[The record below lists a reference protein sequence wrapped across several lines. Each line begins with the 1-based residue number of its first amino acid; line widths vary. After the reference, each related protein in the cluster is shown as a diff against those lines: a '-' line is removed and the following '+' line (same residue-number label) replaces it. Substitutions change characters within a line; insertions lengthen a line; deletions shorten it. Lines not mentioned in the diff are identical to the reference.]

1 MKNLTSLSDKSFF
14 KIWIFYHIFVL
25 LIFLLVFFLSGMKIK
40 IDTDLFNMIP
50 KPAMEDAI
58 SAVDEKLTK
67 NLSGNMFILVS
78 NEDFDKAKEAA
89 AALYEKIAVSP
100 KFEKVVLFRDMS
112 EIGEVMKFVQQNRLN
127 LLGDETVSLLES
139 DGGPLSFSQ
148 NSLSRAYGAFT
159 MMNLSSLSEDPFMLG
174 EAALENY
181 LLYLQSSGTS
191 MALKD
196 GVLSAHELP
205 YGISGVD
212 SPRWYVMIQAR
223 LSNEGGALAS
233 RTNGVA
239 LVHKFSEE
247 LETDGTRFIF
257 SGTPFHSYKA
267 SSNASKEI
275 GIISAV
281 SIFAVLAIL
290 LFVFRSPTPIL
301 MSLFS
306 IGISVLT
313 AFMATICV
321 FGKMHV
327 LTLVFGTSLIGSCID
342 YSLHYFINWKGNK
355 SFNSGRE
362 IRTHLFRGLSLS
374 MLSTALCYL
383 VLLFAPFSLLKQMA
397 IFSTA
402 GIFSTFLTA
411 VCIYPLIKIPGGE
424 RKISFLPFCK
434 NPFKSKGKIFAPFGI
449 IFIFAFCISVLFFT
463 GFKKQSGKSGGSAI
477 RFFRIE
483 NNLSRLYK
491 MSGKEFKD
499 EAEASAILKYSPSAF
514 FIVSGNSIQNVLE
527 NEEKLTHGLRAVNRE
542 KENGGYICTSG
553 FIPSIKKQTESRKA
567 AEKLLPYA
575 KSQLVN
581 LGYLNDEADFLSEKI
596 RENFLES
603 ENDFIEIGKNVPA
616 FLESALSSVWLG
628 KIGEKYYSAVI
639 PVSVTDYE
647 AYKNLSDGKSIFI
660 ISKVQEISKNLD
672 RLSATI
678 LMFFMVVY
686 VVIFVILKLF
696 YGWREVI
703 RIISIPILIVL
714 SVFAVFAVLKIKL
727 EFFSITGMILVFGLG
742 LDYIIYMVENGRRT
756 DSEKSG
762 DTNLLEFFAIVLSF
776 LTTAISFGALALS
789 KFVPVQMLG
798 LSIFIGLAAAF
809 ICTIFYGFGKEN

>member
-40 IDTDLFNMIP
+40 IDTDLFYMIP

-89 AALYEKIAVSP
+89 TALYEKIAVSP

-191 MALKD
+191 MVLKD

-223 LSNEGGALAS
+223 LSNEGSALAS

-275 GIISAV
+275 GIISTV
-281 SIFAVLAIL
+281 SLLAVLAIL

-301 MSLFS
+301 MSFFS

-313 AFMATICV
+313 AFMSTICV

-342 YSLHYFINWKGNK
+342 YSLHYFINWKGNAAL
-355 SFNSGRE
+355 NSGRE
-362 IRTHLFRGLSLS
+362 IRSRLFRGFGLS
-374 MLSTALCYL
+374 MLSTAMCYL
-383 VLLFAPFSLLKQMA
+383 ALLFAPFGLLKQMA
-397 IFSTA
+397 VFSAA

-411 VCIYPLIKIPGGE
+411 LCIYPLIKIPEGE
-424 RKISFLPFCK
+424 RKIPLLSLFK
-434 NPFKSKGKIFAPFGI
+434 NPLKAKRKIFSSFGI
-449 IFIFAFCISVLFFT
+449 VFLFAFCISVFIFT
-463 GFKKQSGKSGGSAI
+463 SFGKQTEKSGGLM

-491 MSGKEFKD
+491 MSGKEFSD
-499 EAEASAILKYSPSAF
+499 EAEASQILKYSPSAF
-514 FIVSGNSIQNVLE
+514 FIVSGNSVQEVLE
-527 NEEKLTHGLRAVNRE
+527 NEEKLTASLKIINQGKE
-542 KENGGYICTSG
+542 KGGYICASG
-553 FIPSIKKQTESRKA
+553 FVPSINRQKKSRKA

-575 KSQLVN
+575 KSQLLN

-596 RENFLES
+596 RENFSES

-628 KIGEKYYSAVI
+628 KIGEKYYSAMI

-647 AYKNLSDGKSIFI
+647 AYKNLSDGKNIFI

-678 LMFFMVVY
+678 LMFFIAVY

-703 RIISIPILIVL
+703 RIISVPILIVL

-742 LDYIIYMVENGRRT
+742 LDYIIYMVENERRKNFGKP
-756 DSEKSG
+756 DSVSR
-762 DTNLLEFFAIVLSF
+762 LEFFAVALSF
-776 LTTAISFGALALS
+776 VTTAISFGALAFS

-798 LSIFIGLAAAF
+798 LSIFIGLSAAF
-809 ICTIFYGFGKEN
+809 LCTIFYSSGTEN